1 LDHDG
6 ASVIDSLLQRLSERS
21 SPEQYNSSDGS
32 VPLTPA
38 TDEFSASPTEMTA
51 NSSVLV
57 IEATELQKLRAELQ
71 EARNEVSRMNQEM
84 HSQNVARSTMEHL
97 SQSSEADYNYT
108 GDVTEQ
114 TLAQLQSKFN
124 ASLRTNNGWGSEPIR
139 PSFNSNTSFGSQYQT
154 QSRSSNAQTGF
165 RNNAKGFLNEPTH
178 FPLDQS
184 FGGSGMN
191 AGVGNYTNN
200 GMGNTFNAGFGGLSN
215 PPTRCN
221 SAFDQTY
228 NQYTVPS
235 MHTSAYP
242 APIGTAGDNRL
253 SADANE
259 FNVVT
264 GMGPSPWN
272 SQVWNHGFLFSRQLY

>member
-1 LDHDG
+1 M
-6 ASVIDSLLQRLSERS
+6 DSLLQRLTERS
-21 SPEQYNSSDGS
+21 PPEQCTSSDGS

-38 TDEFSASPTEMTA
+38 TDESSTSLTELSTS
-51 NSSVLV
+51 SSVLV
-57 IEATELQKLRAELQ
+57 IEATELQKLKAELQ

-84 HSQNVARSTMEHL
+84 HSHNVARSTMEHL
-97 SQSSEADYNYT
+97 GQSSEADYSYT

-124 ASLRTNNGWGSEPIR
+124 ASIRANNGWGGEPIR
-139 PSFNSNTSFGSQYQT
+139 PSFNSNTSFGSQYQA
-154 QSRSSNAQTGF
+154 QSRPSNAQNGF

-191 AGVGNYTNN
+191 AGLGGYSNGN
-200 GMGNTFNAGFGGLSN
+200 GLGNTTFNASFNGLSN
-215 PPTRCN
+215 PPTRCS

-228 NQYTVPS
+228 NQYAVPS
-235 MHTSAYP
+235 MHGSAYP
-242 APIGTAGDNRL
+242 APIGAVGDSRL
-253 SADANE
+253 SADASE
-259 FNVVT
+259 FNVAS

-272 SQVWNHGFLFSRQLY
+272 SQV

>member
-1 LDHDG
+1 M
-6 ASVIDSLLQRLSERS
+6 DSLLQRLTERS

-38 TDEFSASPTEMTA
+38 TDEFSASPTEVSTS
-51 NSSVLV
+51 SSVLV
-57 IEATELQKLRAELQ
+57 IEATELQKLKAELQ

-97 SQSSEADYNYT
+97 SQSSETEYSYT

-124 ASLRTNNGWGSEPIR
+124 ASIRANNGWGSEPIR
-139 PSFNSNTSFGSQYQT
+139 PSFNSNTSFGSQYQA
-154 QSRSSNAQTGF
+154 QSRPSNGQNGF

-184 FGGSGMN
+184 FGGSGMS
-191 AGVGNYTNN
+191 AGMGSYTNN
-200 GMGNTFNAGFGGLSN
+200 GLGNTFNAGFNSLSN
-215 PPTRCN
+215 PPTRCS

-228 NQYTVPS
+228 NQYAVPS

-242 APIGTAGDNRL
+242 APIGNVGDSRL

-259 FNVVT
+259 FNVAT

-272 SQVWNHGFLFSRQLY
+272 SQVWNRNLSSSRRHC